1 MELGFRDLQPLLLT
15 TPLFYLWPYLH
26 QHRLETCRY
35 RCPAVLPAKTR
46 LQPHGISCVG
56 AEGTEVGAR
65 VLAAAAQLG
74 GLSGFPVL
82 GHSHGDLALF
92 PAFPNAYFH
101 CKVTNPVISQRVK
114 WGQGREAAELCC
126 QN

>member
-1 MELGFRDLQPLLLT
+1 MLLT
-15 TPLFYLWPYLH
+15 TPLFYLWLYPH
-26 QHRLETCRY
+26 QRRLETCCRC
-35 RCPAVLPAKTR
+35 RCPAALSAETC

-65 VLAAAAQLG
+65 ILTAAAQLG
-74 GLSGFPVL
+74 GLSGFPAV
-82 GHSHGDLALF
+82 GRSHEDLALF
-92 PAFPNAYFH
+92 PAFPNAYFN
-101 CKVTNPVISQRVK
+101 CKVTNPVISQRVE